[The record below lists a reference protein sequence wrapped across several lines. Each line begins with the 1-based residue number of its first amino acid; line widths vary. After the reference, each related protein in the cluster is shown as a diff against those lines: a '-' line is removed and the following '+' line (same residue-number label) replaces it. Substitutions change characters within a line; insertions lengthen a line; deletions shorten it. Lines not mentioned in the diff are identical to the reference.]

1 MSRPVD
7 RIEIEDINFAYTG
20 ETSALWQ
27 GLSLYFQL
35 NKLNLVVGQSGCGK
49 SSLLYLLNGLIPHFL
64 EGNITG
70 KLYYGND
77 DRVSIPPNLRAEE
90 ISLVFQDPEAQFV
103 TFTVECEVA
112 FGLENICVPKEK
124 IGERIEEAL
133 SFTRIADLRE
143 RNLSELSGGEKQKVA
158 IACALAMDSPIIAM
172 DEPTA
177 NLDLQSRRE
186 IFELIRRLVKSKN
199 KTVILVEH
207 NISEIIAFVSHF
219 IILRADRT
227 LEMQGNYNQVE
238 IALKKFYPFLSAE
251 DAAADETSSAG
262 ACFHGNYKYGRRE
275 ILGFDKVSFC
285 YDDRKPLFDNLSCS
299 VARGDFV
306 FLTGANGAGKSTLVS
321 LLFRVLSGYTGAIR
335 FDNKRVESIPKQELY
350 GKLGWVFQ
358 NPEWQFV
365 TNSVFEEMM
374 FSLKNTRSSDAEKE
388 RKITN
393 TLKRFR
399 LYDECEK
406 SPFLLSQGQKRRLS
420 VAMMLLTNQEMLIL
434 DEPTY
439 GQDYENSLELMDMMM
454 ELNREGVT
462 ILMITHD
469 DRLLYEYPKRYA
481 DKRAFRHI
489 HLENGKITEKY
500 AERREGVRIY

>member
-1 MSRPVD
+1 MSKPAD
-7 RIEIEDINFAYTG
+7 KIEIKDIRFAYNG

-35 NKLNLVVGQSGCGK
+35 NKLNLIIGQSGCGK
-49 SSLLYLLNGLIPHFL
+49 SSLLYLLTGLIPHFL

-70 KLYYGND
+70 KLCYGNA
-77 DRVSIPPNLRAEE
+77 DRISVPPNLRAKE
-90 ISLVFQDPEAQFV
+90 ISIVFQDPEVQFV

-112 FGLENICVPKEK
+112 FGLENICVPRER
-124 IGERIEEAL
+124 IGERITEAL
-133 SFTRIADLRE
+133 SFVQIPDLRE

-158 IACALAMDSPIIAM
+158 IACALAMDSPVIAL

-177 NLDLQSRRE
+177 NLDFQSRRE
-186 IFELIRRLVKSKN
+186 VFELIQRLVENKN

-207 NISEIIAFVSHF
+207 NISEIIGFVSHF
-219 IILRADRT
+219 IILRTDGT

-238 IALKKFYPFLSAE
+238 LALKKLYPFLSAE
-251 DAAADETSSAG
+251 HGTANKITAAGTHL
-262 ACFHGNYKYGRRE
+262 HGNSKQGESE
-275 ILGFDKVSFC
+275 ILGFENVSFC
-285 YDDRKPLFDNLSCS
+285 YDSSRPLFNNLSCS

-321 LLFRVLSGYTGAIR
+321 LLFRVLDGYTGEIR

-365 TNSVFEEMM
+365 TNSVFKEMM
-374 FSLKNTRSSDAEKE
+374 FSLKNVRITDAEKE
-388 RKITN
+388 QKITN
-393 TLKRFR
+393 TLKRFH

-420 VAMMLLTNQEMLIL
+420 VAMMLLTDQEMLIL

-439 GQDYENSLELMDMMM
+439 GQDYENCIELMDMMM
-454 ELNREGVT
+454 ELNRGGVT

-469 DRLLYEYPKRYA
+469 DRLLYEYPQRYA
-481 DKRAFRHI
+481 DKRVFRHI
-489 HLENGKITEKY
+489 HLENGRITEKY
-500 AERREGVRIY
+500 LERSN